1 MEFRP
6 PTPQDADAIVSMLV
20 AADIVDFG
28 APDYDHD
35 ALYEEWDEPGFDME
49 RDAFLG
55 DGAYGLILRGDARG
69 WVQPERRGQGLEG
82 ELAARLEARARER
95 GQEKLDWQVPRRDA
109 ALRAALEH
117 RGWHFVRA
125 YADLRLPDTAVADL
139 PTDDGVRPYDESRDE
154 AAVQELMERCLGAAD
169 AGRVMP
175 LESILA
181 KNPDTSLWFVAD
193 APDGSL
199 AGAVRSELRPTGFI
213 EGYIREL
220 ATEPEHRRRGLGS
233 ALIGA
238 ASRALLERGSI
249 AVRLHVRSS
258 NPSALH
264 LYQRLGFAGDWAVD
278 EYRVDLA

>member
-6 PTPQDADAIVSMLV
+6 PTPEDADAIVAMLV

-35 ALYEEWDEPGFDME
+35 ALYEEWAEPGLDIE
-49 RDAFLG
+49 RDAFIA
-55 DGAYGLILRGDARG
+55 DGAYGLLLRGDARG
-69 WVQPERRGQGLEG
+69 WVHPDRRGQGLEG

-95 GQEKLDWQVPRRDA
+95 GQAKLEWQVPRPDGH
-109 ALRAALEH
+109 LRVALES
-117 RGWHFVRA
+117 RGWRFARA
-125 YADLRLPDTAVADL
+125 YADLRLPDTAVAAL
-139 PTDDGVRPYDESRDE
+139 PADGAVRPYDDARDQG
-154 AAVQELMERCLGAAD
+154 AVQELMERCLAAAD
-169 AGRVMP
+169 AGRVMS
-175 LESILA
+175 LESTLA

-220 ATEPEHRRRGLGS
+220 ATEPEHRSKGLGS

-238 ASRALLERGSI
+238 AARELVARGSI

-258 NPSALH
+258 NPGALH
-264 LYQRLGFAGDWAVD
+264 LYQRLGFAGDWAMD
-278 EYRVDLA
+278 EYRLELR